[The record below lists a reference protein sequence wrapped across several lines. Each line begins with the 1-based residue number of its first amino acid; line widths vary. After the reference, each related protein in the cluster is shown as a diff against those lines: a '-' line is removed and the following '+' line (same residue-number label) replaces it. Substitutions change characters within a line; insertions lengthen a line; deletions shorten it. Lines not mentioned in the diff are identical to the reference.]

1 MSPIRSTAVAA
12 AAVAAAVALP
22 TAASAKTITLP
33 AGFSAEAMTAHRGA
47 LYVSSQTSGEVRRI
61 DTRSGRQTVL
71 VKGRAGERGN
81 GLRFAPGN
89 RLIVAGGT
97 AGTIDVFDSRSGR
110 LVRRHEV
117 PGAGFLNGVAVQGK
131 TAYVTDTLTHLIH
144 ALPTSGRGEVRAIR
158 PGGDFTPNRLDLDGI
173 VPARAGT
180 LLTGQYGSGKLFAFS
195 TRTNATRQVR
205 LNARLP
211 TNDGLA
217 LRGRTLFVAENR
229 GKVQVVRL
237 TADLRRGRVTQ
248 TLPRGRRLRNPVDL
262 ALVGGHLWVLDGH
275 APGSDPA
282 TVARQVDSIVDL
294 GRF

>member
-1 MSPIRSTAVAA
+1 MSPIRSTAVTAA
-12 AAVAAAVALP
+12 ALIAAASAAP
-22 TAASAKTITLP
+22 ASAKTITLP

-47 LYVSSQTSGEVRRI
+47 LFVSSQTSGEVRRI
-61 DTRSGRQTVL
+61 DPRSGQQTVL
-71 VKGRAGERGN
+71 VKGRRGNRGN
-81 GLRFAPGN
+81 GLRFAGDN

-97 AGTIDVFDSRSGR
+97 NGKIDVYDGRSGR
-110 LVRRHEV
+110 LIRRHSV

-144 ALPTSGRGEVRAIR
+144 ALPTSGRGTVRTIR
-158 PGGDFTPNRLDLDGI
+158 PGGDFTPDRLDLDGI
-173 VPARAGT
+173 ILARPGW

-195 TRTNATRQVR
+195 TKTGATRQVT
-205 LNARLP
+205 LNASLP

-237 TADLRRGRVTQ
+237 SADLASGRVTQ

-262 ALVGGHLWVLDGH
+262 ALIGGHLWVLDGH
-275 APGSDPA
+275 VPGDDPA
-282 TVARQVDSIVDL
+282 RTARQVDRIIDL

>member
-12 AAVAAAVALP
+12 VAIVAAAS
-22 TAASAKTITLP
+22 AAPATAKTITLP
-33 AGFSAEAMTAHRGA
+33 AGFSAEAMTAHDGA
-47 LYVSSQTSGEVRRI
+47 LYVSSQTSGEVRRV
-61 DTRSGRQTVL
+61 DTRSGKQTVL
-71 VKGRAGERGN
+71 VPGRSGERGN
-81 GLRFAPGN
+81 GLRFAPGH

-97 AGTIDVFDSRSGR
+97 ARTIDVFDSRSGR
-110 LVRRHEV
+110 LIRRHTV

-144 ALPTSGRGEVRAIR
+144 ALPTSGKGTVRTIR

-173 VPARAGT
+173 IPARAGT
-180 LLTGQYGSGKLFAFS
+180 LLTGQYGSGKLYAFS

-237 TADLRRGRVTQ
+237 NAALTSGRVVKTV
-248 TLPRGRRLRNPVDL
+248 PRGRSLRNPVDL

-275 APGSDPA
+275 VPGADPA
-282 TVARQVDSIVDL
+282 RTARQVDRIVDL
-294 GRF
+294 GRL